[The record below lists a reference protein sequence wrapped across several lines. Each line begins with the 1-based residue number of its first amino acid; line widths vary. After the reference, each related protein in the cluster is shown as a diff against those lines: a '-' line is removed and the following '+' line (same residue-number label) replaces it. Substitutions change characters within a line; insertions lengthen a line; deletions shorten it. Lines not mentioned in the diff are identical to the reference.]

1 MWPARSTAYSF
12 PRQPLDKHESVQGSQ
27 YTSLAFGQR
36 CAEMGVR
43 PSMGSVGDCFDNA
56 MAESFFASLE
66 CELIERR
73 TWRTKGEA
81 KTALFRWIEGWYNT
95 RRRHSGLGH
104 LAPVVYEERQA
115 QSTSSAVE
123 SDVV

>member
-1 MWPARSTAYSF
+1 
-12 PRQPLDKHESVQGSQ
+12 
-27 YTSLAFGQR
+27 
-36 CAEMGVR
+36 
-43 PSMGSVGDCFDNA
+43 MGSVGDCFDNA

-73 TWRTKGEA
+73 TWRTKSEA

-104 LAPVVYEERQA
+104 VAPAAYEERHVQGLLEAA
-115 QSTSSAVE
+115 QPE
-123 SDVV
+123 VV